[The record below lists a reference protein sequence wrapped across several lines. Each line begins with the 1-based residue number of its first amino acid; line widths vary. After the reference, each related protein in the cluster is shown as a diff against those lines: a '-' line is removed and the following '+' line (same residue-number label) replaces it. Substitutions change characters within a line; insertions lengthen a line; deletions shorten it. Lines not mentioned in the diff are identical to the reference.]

1 MKRKL
6 GTIFMLCG
14 AALIL
19 SALSLFGYNQW
30 EEQQANQSVVELLPQ
45 LIEEIPDTTS
55 TPDIP
60 HQPMGIPVEYLDPS
74 AFEMTEVEIGSYAY
88 IGYLSIPTLELELP
102 IMSSWSYP
110 QLKIAPCRYY
120 GSVRGKDLV
129 LLAHNYWKH
138 FGRIK
143 ELSEG
148 DSVFFTDMD
157 GETYEYTVAAKDI
170 LEPTAVEEVTAG
182 EYDLALFTCAPGGTS
197 RVTIYCNLKIN

>member
-182 EYDLALFTCAPGGTS
+182 EYDLALFTCTPDGTS

>member
-88 IGYLSIPTLELELP
+88 IGHLSIPTLELELP

-182 EYDLALFTCAPGGTS
+182 EYDLALFTCTPGGTS

>member
-129 LLAHNYWKH
+129 LLAHNYRKH

-182 EYDLALFTCAPGGTS
+182 EYDLALFTCTPGGTS

>member
-19 SALSLFGYNQW
+19 SALSLFGYNRW
-30 EEQQANQSVVELLPQ
+30 EEQKADQSVVELLPQ
-45 LIEEIPDTTS
+45 LIEEIPDETS
-55 TPDIP
+55 TPEVP
-60 HQPMGIPVEYLDPS
+60 HQPLGTPVEYLDPS
-74 AFEMTEVEIGSYAY
+74 AFEMTEVEIDGYAY
-88 IGYLSIPTLELELP
+88 IGYLSIPSLELELP
-102 IMSSWSYP
+102 IMGSWSYP

-120 GSVRGKDLV
+120 GSVRGEDLV
-129 LLAHNYWKH
+129 LLAHNFWKH

-157 GETYEYTVAAKDI
+157 GTAYEYTVAAKDI
-170 LEPTAVEEVTAG
+170 LAPTAVEEMTAG
-182 EYDLALFTCAPGGTS
+182 EYDLTLFTCTPGGAS
-197 RVTIYCNLKIN
+197 RVTVYCDLKKN

>member
-30 EEQQANQSVVELLPQ
+30 EEQQANQSVVEPLPQ

-120 GSVRGKDLV
+120 GSVRGKIW
-129 LLAHNYWKH
+129 Y
-138 FGRIK
+138 F
-143 ELSEG
+143 
-148 DSVFFTDMD
+148 
-157 GETYEYTVAAKDI
+157 
-170 LEPTAVEEVTAG
+170 
-182 EYDLALFTCAPGGTS
+182 
-197 RVTIYCNLKIN
+197 

>member
-30 EEQQANQSVVELLPQ
+30 EEKQADQSVVNLLPQ
-45 LIEEIPDTTS
+45 LIEELPDV
-55 TPDIP
+55 P
-60 HQPMGIPVEYLDPS
+60 HQPLGTPVEYLDPS
-74 AFEMTEVEIGSYAY
+74 AFEMTEVEIDGYAY

-120 GSVRGKDLV
+120 GSVRGEDLV

-143 ELSEG
+143 ELTEG

-157 GETYEYTVAAKDI
+157 GVTYEYTVAAKDI
-170 LEPTAVEEVTAG
+170 LEPTAVEEMTAG
-182 EYDLALFTCAPGGTS
+182 EYDLTLFTCTPDGAS
-197 RVTIYCNLKIN
+197 RVTVYCDLKKN

>member
-102 IMSSWSYP
+102 IMSSWSYS

-182 EYDLALFTCAPGGTS
+182 EYDLALFTCTPGGTS

>member
-19 SALSLFGYNQW
+19 SALSLFGYNQR
-30 EEQQANQSVVELLPQ
+30 EEQQANQSVVKLLPQ

-60 HQPMGIPVEYLDPS
+60 HQPMGTPVEYLDPS
-74 AFEMTEVEIGSYAY
+74 AFEMTEVEIGGYAY

-182 EYDLALFTCAPGGTS
+182 EYDLALFTCTPGGTS